1 MLALTALAY
10 TGRRKFGMFGA
21 FISDAV
27 VVLKH
32 MPNEVMAG

>member
-1 MLALTALAY
+1 MLALISLAY
-10 TGRRKFGMFGA
+10 AGRRKFGMFGVV
-21 FISDAV
+21 IYDAV